1 MSKNGTYS
9 KPWFLALEDE
19 WYVSKEGISTEPC
32 LFGRKSRS
40 KLFQGGDGWFSCG
53 CRFQGRAPWFLHA
66 PTWLELFT
74 FLSGPFPPIFRVFKH
89 SVCFRECISYQPGKK
104 HTNVKWVEH
113 FPIQITFI
121 SLTSASAQV
130 YYTTKVKNTTCQSQW
145 HGWSLWLIAW
155 EKRGF
160 VYPPPLPTYISYIAV
175 KLTKQ
180 GTSLS
185 YTLGESNPQV
195 LHSHTHTHTT
205 IRSTLQMQG
214 TVLKSAMF
222 MLPSD
227 ASSEQQ
233 RLLSVGLST
242 NPKPPPDMY
251 ETRRKQWHF
260 CRINWWPLPDFWTI
274 NRVMHP
280 KRPTATSKDFRGY
293 QPLQY

>member
-1 MSKNGTYS
+1 MIFRPWKMSGMSPK
-9 KPWFLALEDE
+9 KAF
-19 WYVSKEGISTEPC
+19 STEPC

-195 LHSHTHTHTT
+195 LHSHTHTHHHQIDFANARNRFEVCNVHVALRCLIGATT
-205 IRSTLQMQG
+205 SSFGG
-214 TVLKSAMF
+214 TVHESQTTTWHVWNPSQTMAF
-222 MLPSD
+222 LPYQLVTFTGFLNHQQGD
-227 ASSEQQ
+227 APKTTNCYFQ
-233 RLLSVGLST
+233 GL
-242 NPKPPPDMY
+242 
-251 ETRRKQWHF
+251 
-260 CRINWWPLPDFWTI
+260 
-274 NRVMHP
+274 
-280 KRPTATSKDFRGY
+280 
-293 QPLQY
+293 